1 MHLKLEPKPLILSR
15 KISQLNV
22 TLITPGAISN
32 PPCFVCCVHVEYS
45 RDALMN
51 HVFQHDPA
59 WLLDRTEADN
69 GKLSV
74 VLICQTAVH
83 TLGTITQCHRD

>member
-15 KISQLNV
+15 KISQLYV

-32 PPCFVCCVHVEYS
+32 PPCFVCCEHAEYS
-45 RDALMN
+45 RHGLMN

-59 WLLDRTEADN
+59 WLLYLMEADN
-69 GKLSV
+69 GQLFV